1 MQHAIGGRLIWGR
14 WQDGLE
20 EERPETGRPHSR
32 CFGNPSRGRGRGD
45 EGLDQSIA
53 YKKGKEGE
61 NIYVFGRRIGKV
73 QPWGHVHPFTHFSEE
88 SFIGAQP
95 CPSGSILPVAA
106 FKVQLQGRAVLMKT
120 LWPTNLKILI
130 VGPL

>member
-1 MQHAIGGRLIWGR
+1 MQHAIGGRLIRGR

-45 EGLDQSIA
+45 EGLDQSIT

-73 QPWGHVHPFTHFSEE
+73 QPWGHVHAFTHF
-88 SFIGAQP
+88 
-95 CPSGSILPVAA
+95 L
-106 FKVQLQGRAVLMKT
+106 KKVLMEHSHARLVT
-120 LWPTNLKILI
+120 YCLWLLSKCNCR
-130 VGPL
+130 VEQF